1 MKQFDSIDEREKLVA
16 SCRTAL
22 KELDKV
28 INQEI
33 DLLELDVEKA
43 KIATQ
48 GKIEAITG
56 YDKILGIISQQLITI
71 ENERDS
77 KEGSRKA
84 KAFSGVEGRAK

>member
-1 MKQFDSIDEREKLVA
+1 MKEYDSVLERKKLVD

-22 KELDKV
+22 MQLHKV

-33 DLLELDVEKA
+33 LLEELEPEKA

-48 GKIEAITG
+48 GKIEAIQG

-71 ENERDS
+71 ENEQNAR
-77 KEGSRKA
+77 EGSNKA
-84 KAFSGVEGRAK
+84 KAFAGAEGRAR

>member
-1 MKQFDSIDEREKLVA
+1 MKEFNSIDERMKLVA
-16 SCRTAL
+16 SSRKAL
-22 KELDKV
+22 LELDKV

-33 DLLELDVEKA
+33 DLTELEVERA

-48 GKIEAITG
+48 GKIEAIQG

-71 ENERDS
+71 ENERNA
-77 KEGSRKA
+77 KEGSGKA